1 MKRKIL
7 LLFVLSGV
15 MCGWAQNTL
24 TLDDCRKMALEH
36 NKNLQISQETLN
48 AARELKKS
56 AFTQLLPNFSANAAY
71 TWNQKNVSLL
81 SEDALLPV
89 GVKNADGSFGTG
101 ITSTSVPSFNS
112 DGTLTFKDASISNKF
127 TLVDGKPIPLDASG
141 TPFDPTK
148 NPEKLLWKNYAI
160 LPKESMEFDMQ
171 NIFVGTITMFQ
182 PVFTG
187 GKLLEINK
195 LAKYNE
201 NLASAQ
207 QKGKAID
214 ILVEVDEAYW
224 RVVSVQNKLK
234 LAQEYRNML
243 SEMNSNVDD
252 MVQEGVAT
260 KADLLKV
267 KVKLN
272 EADVSVTRAENGL
285 SLSKMALN
293 QLCGLP
299 LEQETHLQDEQLV
312 DLRTDAQL
320 VSTEKAL
327 DQRPEIMMLTQLQN
341 IAKSNERIMLSRFM
355 PNIGLTANYL
365 ISNPNVYN
373 GYEKKFGGMFN
384 VGVAATIPLFHFG
397 DRIHTLNASK
407 AQSRIAELQLEEA
420 KEKMTLQ
427 ISQTTYKVME
437 SIKKEQATSKNIEQA
452 EENLR
457 LASEGFTEGVITSTD
472 LLGAQTAW
480 LSAKSDD
487 IDAKIDVMLNQLYLK
502 RAAGTLE
509 VPAIG
514 NKNSE
519 KK

>member
-7 LLFVLSGV
+7 IVLLISSSIY
-15 MCGWAQNTL
+15 GWAEKPL
-24 TLDDCRKMALEH
+24 SLDDCKKMALQH

-48 AARELKKS
+48 AASELKKS
-56 AFTQLLPNFSANAAY
+56 AFTQLLPNFSANAMY
-71 TWNQKNVSLL
+71 TWNQKNLSLM

-89 GVKNADGSFGTG
+89 GVKNGDGSFGTG
-101 ITSTSVPSFNS
+101 ITSTSTPSFNS

-127 TLVDGKPIPLDASG
+127 TLVNGKPVPLDATG
-141 TPFDPTK
+141 APFDPTK

-160 LPKESMEFDMQ
+160 LPKEAMEFDIQ
-171 NIFVGTITMFQ
+171 NIFVGTVTMFQ
-182 PVFTG
+182 PIFTG
-187 GKLLEINK
+187 GKLLELNK
-195 LAKYNE
+195 LANYSI

-207 QKGKAID
+207 QKSKAID

-243 SEMNSNVDD
+243 SKMCENVDA
-252 MVQEGVAT
+252 MVQEGVST

-272 EADVSVTRAENGL
+272 EADVSVTKAENGL

-299 LEQETHLQDEQLV
+299 LEQEISLEDEKLERV
-312 DLRTDAQL
+312 SATTEL
-320 VSTEKAL
+320 VSTDKAL
-327 DQRPEIMMLTQLQN
+327 DERPEIMMLTQMQN
-341 IAKSNERIMLSRFM
+341 IAKSNERIAFSRFL
-355 PNIGLTANYL
+355 PNVGLTANYV
-365 ISNPNVYN
+365 ISNPNMYN
-373 GYEKKFGGMFN
+373 GYENKFGGMFN
-384 VGVAATIPLFHFG
+384 VGVAASIPLFHFG

-407 AQSRIAELQLEEA
+407 AQSRIAALQLEEA

-427 ISQTTYKVME
+427 INQSTYKVLE
-437 SIKKEQATSKNIEQA
+437 SIKKEQATNKNIEQA

-457 LASEGFTEGVITSTD
+457 LANEGFNEGVVTSTD

-480 LSAKSDD
+480 ISAKSDD

-502 RAAGTLE
+502 RAAGTIE
-509 VPAIG
+509 IPVV
-514 NKNSE
+514 K
-519 KK
+519 

>member
-1 MKRKIL
+1 MI
-7 LLFVLSGV
+7 
-15 MCGWAQNTL
+15 AA
-24 TLDDCRKMALEH
+24 KMALEY
-36 NKNLQISQETLN
+36 NKNLKISQESLN
-48 AARELKKS
+48 AAKELKKS

-71 TWNQKNVSLL
+71 TWNQRNISLL

-89 GVKNADGSFGTG
+89 GVKNVDGSFGTG
-101 ITSTSVPSFNS
+101 ISSTSVPTINP
-112 DGTLTFKDASISNKF
+112 DGTLSFKDASISNKF
-127 TLVDGKPIPLDASG
+127 TVVNGSPVPLDAG
-141 TPFDPTK
+141 GKPFDPTK

-160 LPKESMEFDMQ
+160 LPKESMEFDVQ
-171 NIFVGTITMFQ
+171 NLFVGTITMFQ
-182 PVFTG
+182 PIFTG
-187 GKLLEINK
+187 GKLLELNK

-201 NLASAQ
+201 NLAVAQ

-224 RVVSVQNKLK
+224 RVVSLQNKLK
-234 LAQEYRNML
+234 LAREYRDML
-243 SEMNSNVDD
+243 AKVSSNVNE

-260 KADLLKV
+260 KADELKV

-272 EADVSVTRAENGL
+272 EAEVSVTRADNGL

-299 LEQETHLQDEQLV
+299 LENDIHLQDENLIGIA
-312 DLRTDAQL
+312 TDATL
-320 VSTEKAL
+320 VSPDKVL

-341 IAKSNERIMLSRFM
+341 IAKSNERIMFSRFL
-355 PNIGLTANYL
+355 PNIGLTANYI

-384 VGVAATIPLFHFG
+384 IGVAATIPLFHFG

-407 AQSRIAELQLEEA
+407 AQSRIAELELEEA

-427 ISQTTYKVME
+427 INQSTYKVLE

-457 LASEGFTEGVITSTD
+457 LANEGFNEGVITSTD
-472 LLGAQTAW
+472 ILGAQTAW

-502 RAAGTLE
+502 RASGTIE
-509 VPAIG
+509 VPIA
-514 NKNSE
+514 K
-519 KK
+519 

>member
-7 LLFVLSGV
+7 IVLLIASNLY
-15 MCGWAQNTL
+15 GWAQIPIS
-24 TLDDCRKMALEH
+24 LDECRKMALEH
-36 NKNLQISQETLN
+36 NKNLQICQETLN

-81 SEDALLPV
+81 NEDALLPV
-89 GVKNADGSFGTG
+89 GVKNSDGSFGTG
-101 ITSTSVPSFNS
+101 ISSTSTPSFNT
-112 DGTLTFKDASISNKF
+112 DGTLSFKDAAISNKF
-127 TLVDGKPIPLDASG
+127 ALVDGKPVPLDASG
-141 TPFDPTK
+141 TPFNPTT

-160 LPKESMEFDMQ
+160 LPKEAMELDMQ

-182 PVFTG
+182 PIFTG
-187 GKLLEINK
+187 GKLLELNK
-195 LAKYNE
+195 MAGYNE
-201 NLASAQ
+201 NLAVAQ
-207 QKGKAID
+207 QKSKAID

-224 RVVSVQNKLK
+224 RVVSIQNKLK
-234 LAQEYRNML
+234 LAQEYSNML
-243 SEMNSNVDD
+243 SKVCSNVND
-252 MVQEGVAT
+252 MVLEGVST

-272 EADVSVTRAENGL
+272 EAEVSVTKAENGL

-299 LEQETHLQDEQLV
+299 IEQEISLQDEQLDKV
-312 DLRTDAQL
+312 SSETEL
-320 VSTEKAL
+320 VSTDKAL
-327 DQRPEIMMLTQLQN
+327 DERPEIMMLTQLQN
-341 IAKSNERIMLSRFM
+341 IAKSNEKIMFSRFL
-355 PNIGLTANYL
+355 PNIGLMANYL

-397 DRIHTLNASK
+397 DRVHTLNASK

-420 KEKMTLQ
+420 KEKITLQ
-427 ISQTTYKVME
+427 INQSTYKVLE
-437 SIKKEQATSKNIEQA
+437 SIKKEQSTSKHIEQA

-457 LASEGFTEGVITSTD
+457 LANEGFTEGVVTSTD

-480 LSAKSDD
+480 ISAKSDD

-502 RAAGTLE
+502 RVSGTLE
-509 VPAIG
+509 VPVI
-514 NKNSE
+514 NNNSE

>member
-1 MKRKIL
+1 MKRKVLIYL
-7 LLFVLSGV
+7 LVSSSV
-15 MCGWAQNTL
+15 CGWAQNTL
-24 TLDDCRKMALEH
+24 SLDSCRKMALEH
-36 NKNLQISQETLN
+36 NKNLQISQENLN

-71 TWNQKNVSLL
+71 TWNQKNISLL

-101 ITSTSVPSFNS
+101 ITSTSVPTPNA
-112 DGTLTFKDASISNKF
+112 DGTLTFKDAAISNKF
-127 TLVDGKPIPLDASG
+127 TVVNGTPVPLDANG
-141 TPFDPTK
+141 QPFNPTK

-160 LPKESMEFDMQ
+160 LPKEAMEFDIQ
-171 NIFVGTITMFQ
+171 NLFVGTITMFQ
-182 PVFTG
+182 PIFTG
-187 GKLLEINK
+187 GKLLELNK

-201 NLASAQ
+201 NLAVAQ

-224 RVVSVQNKLK
+224 RVVSLENKLK

-243 SEMNSNVDD
+243 AKMNANVTD
-252 MVQEGVAT
+252 MVEEGVAT
-260 KADLLKV
+260 KSDELKV

-272 EADVSVTRAENGL
+272 EAEVSVTRAENGL
-285 SLSKMALN
+285 NLSKMALN

-299 LEQETHLQDEQLV
+299 LEQDVKLQDENLNEV
-312 DLRTDAQL
+312 IEDATL
-320 VSTEKAL
+320 ISTEKAL

-341 IAKSNERIMLSRFM
+341 IAKSNEKMMFSRFL

-365 ISNPNVYN
+365 ISNPNSFN

-384 VGVAATIPLFHFG
+384 VGVAASIPLFHFG
-397 DRIHTLNASK
+397 DKIHTLNASK

-427 ISQTTYKVME
+427 INQSTYKVLE

-457 LASEGFTEGVITSTD
+457 LASEGFNEGVITSTD
-472 LLGAQTAW
+472 FLGAQTAW
-480 LSAKSDD
+480 LSTKSDD

-502 RAAGTLE
+502 RASGEIE
-509 VPAIG
+509 VPIV
-514 NKNSE
+514 NNNL
-519 KK
+519 KKK